1 MENSAKRLTR
11 KGKSIEHTRYE
22 ARHIFGHERMAR
34 QAKFRFRNALCNGK
48 VEAVPCREATLLMGW
63 NGVVNVGFYAVFPK
77 IAL

>member
-1 MENSAKRLTR
+1 MEDSAKRLTR

-22 ARHIFGHERMAR
+22 TYHFLGHERMAR
-34 QAKFRFRNALCNGK
+34 QAKFRLCNALCNGQ

-63 NGVVNVGFYAVFPK
+63 NGVVNVGFYAVFSK